1 MIFNFN
7 VAIFDL
13 NKQPLKDDQQN
24 DVTINKIIAGLLVNQ
39 SKGNALKFY
48 DWAQKLH
55 NGQNLDIDK
64 SDNKILSEFIETNEQ
79 LTILAKAQILDIL
92 YSPGE

>member
-13 NKQPLKDDQQN
+13 NTQPLKDDQQN

-64 SDNKILSEFIETNEQ
+64 SDVKILSEFIETNEQ